1 METYLQVS
9 GLKTQVGKLEEEIR
23 IQAARYTEVS
33 EECEQHKLVIN
44 KMRWDML
51 LFILTND

>member
-23 IQAARYTEVS
+23 IQTARYTEVS

-51 LFILTND
+51 FLF